1 MFELS
6 NWERSPWSI
15 FDELDSLQRDVS
27 RALGAI
33 DTPALDSR
41 KSTFPPMNVW
51 SSKDGLVLD
60 VELPGVDPKDVEINV
75 LGHELSLSGEK
86 SAVVTG
92 EGETLHR
99 NERRSG
105 RFKRVLTLP
114 YRADA
119 NGVKAH
125 FNKGVLR
132 VEVPRAE
139 EEKPKRIAVEA
150 A

>member
-1 MFELS
+1 MFELA

-15 FDELDSLQRDVS
+15 FDELDSLQRDVT
-27 RALGAI
+27 RALGELE
-33 DTPALDSR
+33 TPALDSR
-41 KSTFPPMNVW
+41 KGTYPPMNVW
-51 SSKDGLVLD
+51 SSEDGLVLD
-60 VELPGVDPKDVEINV
+60 VELPGVDPNEVEINV
-75 LGHELSLSGEK
+75 LGNELSVSGEK
-86 SAVVTG
+86 AITVPG

-105 RFKRVLTLP
+105 RFKRILTLP

-119 NGVKAH
+119 GGVKAH
-125 FNKGVLR
+125 YNNGVLR

-139 EEKPKRIAVEA
+139 EEKPRRIAVEA